1 MLSSLFPEW
10 MPAWAQAVLLVGG
23 ILFTLVWLLVPF
35 AVFGVKGR
43 LDNLAIQLDDLQA
56 ELRVLAMG
64 QHASATPASVAGDML
79 PDIVPPSAPSSAP
92 VWEPGPTRPAAT
104 DYDGMGDETDI
115 PAYERRAARAQP
127 AQPIRPATPVRPPP
141 RPEPIRPA
149 EPIRAPEPLRAPPR
163 QHDIADEW
171 DVLSSARKAQRPYVP
186 RAPEGAGEDDRRDS
200 RDTPSLSEWSRTNP
214 PRDDAASR
222 GARPVRASV
231 WPPERGARAE
241 PTLRWPPRPE

>member
-10 MPAWAQAVLLVGG
+10 MPAWAQAVLLIGG
-23 ILFTLVWLLVPF
+23 ILFALVWLLVPF

-56 ELRVLAMG
+56 ELRVMAMG
-64 QHASATPASVAGDML
+64 QHAAAAPPPATGDAL
-79 PDIVPPSAPSSAP
+79 PDIMAPSAP
-92 VWEPGPTRPAAT
+92 VWAPGPPQPAVA
-104 DYDGMGDETDI
+104 DYDGRGDETDI
-115 PAYERRAARAQP
+115 PAYERRAARVQP
-127 AQPIRPATPVRPPP
+127 APQPVRPVTPVRPQP
-141 RPEPIRPA
+141 RSEPIRPV
-149 EPIRAPEPLRAPPR
+149 EPVRAPEPARAPPR
-163 QHDIADEW
+163 HDVAEEW

-186 RAPEGAGEDDRRDS
+186 RTPERDGADDRRAGD
-200 RDTPSLSEWSRTNP
+200 DMPPLSEWSRAA

-231 WPPERGARAE
+231 WPPERGSRAE